1 MTSILYGSL
10 ITILRERYENYE
22 LLTILMAL
30 IFEVPNR
37 GAGFNMVVQGK
48 ANFQNLSPKYKIT
61 KNGIH
66 IFSSNLKN
74 KECNGIQHTYTSQ
87 MFFL

>member
-37 GAGFNMVVQGK
+37 GAGFNMVVQRK
-48 ANFQNLSPKYKIT
+48 ANF
-61 KNGIH
+61 
-66 IFSSNLKN
+66 
-74 KECNGIQHTYTSQ
+74 
-87 MFFL
+87 